1 MPVRQKSSIAIG
13 SFTFTPQSPVANDPL
28 PSPTASLQDWR
39 TSIFHC
45 FPISHLFVNHWVP
58 LRTPLVFRGLSLNV
72 RFLLAFSA
80 QTSSSA
86 SQCALLGGSFMA
98 TVDAQVQTNDCPLVS
113 QYPAN
118 LLYAQGMLN
127 TTLLQLQQV
136 ELQIFQLRNSVI
148 STSFQHISTSFTHFS
163 FFIIFQGGGPQWL
176 IFFGLRSQEIICS
189 STCRPSPRRK
199 IPSLDARRTPPMP
212 CLPRRKCWRTSAMC
226 RRRPGRLNEGRN
238 GKNMRQ
244 LRIRQSSWTSRC
256 SADSF
261 HCSWRVS
268 GWKIDLSITILM
280 SQTREAGSGQLNLC
294 FQHRL

>member
-1 MPVRQKSSIAIG
+1 
-13 SFTFTPQSPVANDPL
+13 
-28 PSPTASLQDWR
+28 
-39 TSIFHC
+39 
-45 FPISHLFVNHWVP
+45 
-58 LRTPLVFRGLSLNV
+58 VFRGLSLNV

-163 FFIIFQGGGPQWL
+163 FFIIFQGGGPQ
-176 IFFGLRSQEIICS
+176 
-189 STCRPSPRRK
+189 
-199 IPSLDARRTPPMP
+199 
-212 CLPRRKCWRTSAMC
+212 
-226 RRRPGRLNEGRN
+226 
-238 GKNMRQ
+238 
-244 LRIRQSSWTSRC
+244 
-256 SADSF
+256 
-261 HCSWRVS
+261 
-268 GWKIDLSITILM
+268 
-280 SQTREAGSGQLNLC
+280 
-294 FQHRL
+294 